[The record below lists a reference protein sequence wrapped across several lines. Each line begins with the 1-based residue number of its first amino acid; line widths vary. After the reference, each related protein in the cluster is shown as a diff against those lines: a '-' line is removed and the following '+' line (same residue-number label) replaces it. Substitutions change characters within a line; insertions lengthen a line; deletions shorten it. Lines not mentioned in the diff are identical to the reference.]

1 MLTTTTNEL
10 DRELDHRSASMD
22 LDHHQSERASRS
34 MRRRNF
40 LLGVVAV
47 VTFGG
52 LLGLDVG
59 AARAD
64 SIPFVVID
72 GVGQFEVLSYS
83 WGAGT
88 SPAGTPNSKVH
99 DLSFTK
105 YLDAISPALSAAVE
119 NGQFF
124 TTASIT
130 VVGKNGKVVRYEM
143 TNVFVSAYSV
153 GSGTPTGNVTEN
165 VSLTFVSVK
174 AVHL

>member
-1 MLTTTTNEL
+1 MN
-10 DRELDHRSASMD
+10 
-22 LDHHQSERASRS
+22 LDHHQTEGAPRS

-47 VTFGG
+47 VALTGV
-52 LLGLDVG
+52 LGLDVG
-59 AARAD
+59 VARAD
-64 SIPFVVID
+64 ANPVVVID

-83 WGAGT
+83 WGSGT

-105 YLDAISPALSAAVE
+105 YVDSFSPALSSAVAS
-119 NGQFF
+119 GQVFA
-124 TTASIT
+124 TASIS

-143 TNVFVSAYSV
+143 TTVLITAYSV
-153 GSGTPTGNVTEN
+153 GSGTPTGDVTEN

-174 AVHL
+174 AVHR